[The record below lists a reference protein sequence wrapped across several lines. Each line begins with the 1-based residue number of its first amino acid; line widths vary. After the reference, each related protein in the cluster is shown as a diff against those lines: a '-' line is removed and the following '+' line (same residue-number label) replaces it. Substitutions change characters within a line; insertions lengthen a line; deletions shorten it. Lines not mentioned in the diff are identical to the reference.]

1 MERFIRNGDFFDKEI
16 DNGKFVIKMFL
27 IKHKFKIS
35 NFIKHHY
42 NFRFI
47 INCIIKNIIKR

>member
-42 NFRFI
+42 NLF
-47 INCIIKNIIKR
+47 NITN

>member
-16 DNGKFVIKMFL
+16 DKGKFVIKMFL
-27 IKHKFKIS
+27 IKHKLKIS

-42 NFRFI
+42 NLF
-47 INCIIKNIIKR
+47 NITN